1 MTVKGELFDDMH
13 RSRRDDMWDKEILH
27 GFGLCDGFLQQLT
40 LGRKYRDDEWIV
52 LHGMSRGELCW
63 ADMHVGERK
72 FDLYGMKLLPQVF
85 QVLLL
90 CGATSTEKAHFNLS
104 AMNLEKCLDMS
115 YYQLEGSSFI
125 VPWSKINQKF
135 LNALPSW
142 RCNGFSLDDSK
153 KQTVILQR
161 LVCSTRQHHPA
172 TTLLC
177 WMHHSFRRVVQ
188 NGIVYVAKFVGVKM
202 VTARKLL
209 LTSVKCYQSKIV
221 QAHIESRNQTEL
233 SITIQQ

>member
-1 MTVKGELFDDMH
+1 
-13 RSRRDDMWDKEILH
+13 
-27 GFGLCDGFLQQLT
+27 
-40 LGRKYRDDEWIV
+40 
-52 LHGMSRGELCW
+52 
-63 ADMHVGERK
+63 MHVGERK
-72 FDLYGMKLLPQVF
+72 FYLYGMKLLPQVI

-104 AMNLEKCLDMS
+104 ATNLS

-125 VPWSKINQKF
+125 VPWSKINQNF

-142 RCNGFSLDDSK
+142 RCNGFCLDDSK
-153 KQTVILQR
+153 KHMVILQR

-188 NGIVYVAKFVGVKM
+188 NGIVYVAKFVGGKM

-209 LTSVKCYQSKIV
+209 LTSVKCYQSNMV
-221 QAHIESRNQTEL
+221 QAHIKSRNQTEL
-233 SITIQQ
+233 SITIQQYSSMDEFRCRYHLLTKKNCCQSRDAFAWGQAKLSFEGAVMSHPGWRARSPVH